1 MANLSR
7 HRPAD
12 LIQIYKCLCDETR
25 LRILHLLSHQ
35 PLCVCHFQA
44 ILNAPQVK
52 VSKHLAYL
60 REHGLVETRR
70 EGAWMIYSLP
80 KKPSHELVEN
90 MKCLQD
96 CCGERSLFAGDL
108 RRMKK
113 ELACCS
119 GPVSY
124 CSTIATKRSRKGT
137 KDAKAAF

>member
-1 MANLSR
+1 MATLSR
-7 HRPAD
+7 HCPSD

-35 PLCVCHFQA
+35 SLCVCHFQA
-44 ILNAPQVK
+44 ILSAPQVK

-60 REHGLVETRR
+60 RERGLVETRR

-80 KKPSHELVEN
+80 QNPSRELAEN

-96 CCGERSLFAGDL
+96 CCGEQTVFAVDL

-119 GPVSY
+119 GPLSD
-124 CSTIATKRSRKGT
+124 CSAPARKRRHKGT
-137 KDAKAAF
+137 KHAKTAF